1 MAHLSVWQ
9 RSPFR
14 KSFSPSRRQCRQTAP
29 VYRATSTPQTRRRL
43 GGRQP
48 LCGMGVTSLIRF
60 TVNPAAWR
68 LRSAAS
74 RPAPGPFTKTCT
86 WRMPSSAALRAAAS
100 AATWA
105 AKGVPLREPLKPTAP
120 ALDHATTLP
129 CASLMVMMVLL
140 KVEWMCTTPSATM
153 RLAFLRRAGA
163 ASGAAAAGFSAA
175 GAASFCFAIR
185 KPLSLRGRRLLA
197 RDGAPR
203 PLARARVG
211 VRPLPPDRQVPPV
224 AEPAVAAEIDQAL
237 DARRDVA
244 AEVALDLVAGVD
256 RAPKTR
262 RLLVGPVVGLAPGI
276 DLRLG
281 AHLERRAPADAVDV
295 REGDLH
301 PLVARQIHSGETC
314 HAPTPAAACGAG
326 SCTAR
331 APRPRDG

>member
-1 MAHLSVWQ
+1 MAHLPVKQ

-14 KSFSPSRRQCRQTAP
+14 KSSAPSRRQCRQTAP

-43 GGRQP
+43 GGVQP
-48 LCGMGVTSLIRF
+48 LWGVGVTSLIRF
-60 TVNPAAWR
+60 PVNPAAWR
-68 LRSAAS
+68 LRSAAW

-211 VRPLPPDRQVPPV
+211 VRPLPPDRQGPAV

-244 AEVALDLVAGVD
+244 A
-256 RAPKTR
+256 
-262 RLLVGPVVGLAPGI
+262 
-276 DLRLG
+276 
-281 AHLERRAPADAVDV
+281 AV
-295 REGDLH
+295 
-301 PLVARQIHSGETC
+301 
-314 HAPTPAAACGAG
+314 APTLWAGA
-326 SCTAR
+326 
-331 APRPRDG
+331 APRPRTRLPPFGPASGRRPGTA

>member
-1 MAHLSVWQ
+1 
-9 RSPFR
+9 
-14 KSFSPSRRQCRQTAP
+14 
-29 VYRATSTPQTRRRL
+29 
-43 GGRQP
+43 
-48 LCGMGVTSLIRF
+48 MGVTSLIRF

-105 AKGVPLREPLKPTAP
+105 ANGVPLREPLKPTAP
-120 ALDHATTLP
+120 ALDQATTLP

-140 KVEWMCTTPSATM
+140 KVEWMCTTPSATV
-153 RLAFLRRAGA
+153 RFTFLRRAGA
-163 ASGAAAAGFSAA
+163 ASAAAGFSAA

-185 KPLSLRGRRLLA
+185 NPLSFRGRRLLA

-211 VRPLPPDRQVPPV
+211 VRPLAPHGQVPPV
-224 AEPAVAAEIDQAL
+224 AEPAVGAEIDQAL
-237 DARRDVA
+237 DARRHVA
-244 AEVALDLVAGVD
+244 TEVALDLVAGVD

-262 RLLVGPVVGLAPGI
+262 RLLVGQVVGLAPGI

-281 AHLERRAPADAVDV
+281 AQLERRAPADAVDV

-301 PLVARQIHSGETC
+301 ALVARQIHSGETC
-314 HAPTPAAACGAG
+314 HAPTPAVACGAG

>member
-1 MAHLSVWQ
+1 
-9 RSPFR
+9 
-14 KSFSPSRRQCRQTAP
+14 
-29 VYRATSTPQTRRRL
+29 
-43 GGRQP
+43 
-48 LCGMGVTSLIRF
+48 
-60 TVNPAAWR
+60 
-68 LRSAAS
+68 
-74 RPAPGPFTKTCT
+74 
-86 WRMPSSAALRAAAS
+86 MPSSAAFRAAAS

-105 AKGVPLREPLKPTAP
+105 AKGVPLREPLKPTEP
-120 ALDHATTLP
+120 ALDHTITFP
-129 CASLMVMMVLL
+129 WGSVIVMIVLL

-203 PLARARVG
+203 PLARARVR

-262 RLLVGPVVGLAPGI
+262 RLLVGQVVGLAPGI

-281 AHLERRAPADAVDV
+281 AQLERRAPADPVDV

-301 PLVARQIHSGETC
+301 ALAARQIHSGETC
-314 HAPTPAAACGAG
+314 HALPLPLLVARVRAQHAHH
-326 SCTAR
+326 AR
-331 APRPRDG
+331 ATDDLAVLADRLDRRPHLHVLPRARRDPAPRQVERRDLDRHLVARRDTEIPHAQRAGDVGQ